1 MFCSQGST
9 VCFTHRRKIDYLDWT
24 SANYPD
30 SKKNCLPGRISEMQC
45 DQICVRKQEKQV
57 NPLFKT
63 NIIKFISGHF
73 CFVVIEKNVIDAL
86 SYTRL

>member
-1 MFCSQGST
+1 
-9 VCFTHRRKIDYLDWT
+9 
-24 SANYPD
+24 
-30 SKKNCLPGRISEMQC
+30 MQC

-63 NIIKFISGHF
+63 NILKFISGHF
-73 CFVVIEKNVIDAL
+73 CFVVIKKNVIGAL